1 MEKFKISNDK
11 LNNFLN
17 EKNEEN
23 LIHVTEAA
31 VNKTEFLNKI
41 LSGLKS
47 KQETFRYNCYKV
59 IYQISKTHPRLLY
72 IHWNYF
78 LELLKSNNAYHRM
91 AAIEIISNL
100 TITDTGKKFDLIF
113 DDFFQLLDDK
123 SVIVARYLAI
133 NAGIIAKYKPYLR
146 GKIIEKLLGIK
157 DTHHNEDRKDLIKH
171 DIIQSFSQI
180 FEKIKE
186 KDKII
191 SFVEKQIDCSSPKTR
206 KVAKAFLEK
215 WKK

>member
-1 MEKFKISNDK
+1 M
-11 LNNFLN
+11 
-17 EKNEEN
+17 
-23 LIHVTEAA
+23 
-31 VNKTEFLNKI
+31 
-41 LSGLKS
+41 
-47 KQETFRYNCYKV
+47 
-59 IYQISKTHPRLLY
+59 
-72 IHWNYF
+72 
-78 LELLKSNNAYHRM
+78 
-91 AAIEIISNL
+91 
-100 TITDTGKKFDLIF
+100 
-113 DDFFQLLDDK
+113 
-123 SVIVARYLAI
+123 ARYLAI

-146 GKIIEKLLGIK
+146 EKIIEKLLGIN

>member
-1 MEKFKISNDK
+1 MERINISNDK
-11 LNNFLN
+11 LNKLLN
-17 EKNEEN
+17 EKKEEN
-23 LIHVTEAA
+23 LIHAIKAA
-31 VNKTEFLNKI
+31 VNQTEFLNKI
-41 LSGLKS
+41 LLGLKS
-47 KQETFRYNCYKV
+47 KQENFRYNCYKV
-59 IYQISKTHPRLLY
+59 IYQISKNHPQLLY

-133 NAGIIAKYKPYLR
+133 NAGIITKYKPYLR
-146 GKIIEKLLGIK
+146 EKIIEKLLGIK

-206 KVAKAFLEK
+206 KIAKAFLEK